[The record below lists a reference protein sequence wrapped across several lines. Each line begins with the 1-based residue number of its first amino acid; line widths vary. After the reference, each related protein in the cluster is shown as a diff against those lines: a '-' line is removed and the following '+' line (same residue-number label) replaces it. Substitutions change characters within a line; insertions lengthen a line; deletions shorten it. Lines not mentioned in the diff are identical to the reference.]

1 VKYIRNTC
9 TLLLLPA
16 LVLAGCTASKP
27 PGVSDG
33 KPLYELSPEE
43 VVEPFP
49 RPEPVLSAGN
59 RSPYQVNGQTYRVM
73 ASAKG
78 YREDGIASWYGR
90 KFHGRTTS
98 NGEVFNAYLATA
110 AHRSLPIPGYVRVTN
125 LENGRNMVV
134 RVNDRGPFHPDRII
148 DLSYA
153 AAVKLGFAD
162 QGTARV
168 EVVAI
173 EVDGSRDLRT
183 AAPLLGGQ
191 GGKYRYIQV
200 GAFSEAASARAL
212 SLRLREQVSAPV
224 AVSQVMLGDS
234 EFFRVRVGPVD
245 DRRELLAFQ
254 SRLLELGYTEARLMP
269 E

>member
-1 VKYIRNTC
+1 MTALRAIAATG
-9 TLLLLPA
+9 LLLL
-16 LVLAGCTASKP
+16 AGCVSQP
-27 PGVSDG
+27 PGVTDG
-33 KPLYELSPEE
+33 KPLYELSPAE

-49 RPEPVLSAGN
+49 RPEPVLTAGN
-59 RSPYQVNGQTYRVM
+59 TSPYQVNGQTYRVM
-73 ASAKG
+73 ESAAG
-78 YREDGIASWYGR
+78 YREQGIASWYGR

-125 LENGRNMVV
+125 LENGRSMVV

-168 EVVAI
+168 EVAAI
-173 EVDGSRDLRT
+173 SVEGSQDLRRS
-183 AAPLLGGQ
+183 APLLGGS
-191 GGKYRYIQV
+191 GGQYRYIQV

-212 SLRLREQVSAPV
+212 SNRLREQVSAPV
-224 AVSQVMLGDS
+224 AISQVILGDDA
-234 EFFRVRVGPVD
+234 FYRVRVGPVD
-245 DRRELLAFQ
+245 DRSRLLAYQ
-254 SRLLELGYTEARLMP
+254 SRLLELGYKEARLMP
-269 E
+269 D

>member
-1 VKYIRNTC
+1 MKHIRISCIALLSLALASC
-9 TLLLLPA
+9 T
-16 LVLAGCTASKP
+16 TSKP
-27 PGVSDG
+27 AGVSDG

-49 RPEPVLSAGN
+49 RPEPLLSAGN
-59 RSPYQVNGQTYRVM
+59 RSPYQVNGQTYHVM
-73 ASAKG
+73 ANGEG
-78 YREDGIASWYGR
+78 YREEGIASWYGR

-98 NGEVFNAYLATA
+98 NGEIFNAYLATA
-110 AHRSLPIPGYVRVTN
+110 AHRSLPIPGYARVTN
-125 LENGRNMVV
+125 LENGRSMVV

-153 AAVKLGFAD
+153 AAVKLGFAN

-168 EVVAI
+168 EVAAI
-173 EVDGSRDLRT
+173 YVDGSRDMRT
-183 AAPLLGGQ
+183 TAPLLGGQ
-191 GGKYRYIQV
+191 GGNYRYIQV

-212 SLRLREQVSAPV
+212 SQRLRDQVSAPV
-224 AVSQVMLGDS
+224 AVSQVLVGDD

-245 DRRELLAFQ
+245 DRRELLAHQ